1 MFPALGSIP
10 RIAKQQQPKPQKAK
24 RKKMIRN

>member
-24 RKKMIRN
+24 RKKENG

>member
-10 RIAKQQQPKPQKAK
+10 RIAKQQQPKPEKAK
-24 RKKMIRN
+24 RKKEND